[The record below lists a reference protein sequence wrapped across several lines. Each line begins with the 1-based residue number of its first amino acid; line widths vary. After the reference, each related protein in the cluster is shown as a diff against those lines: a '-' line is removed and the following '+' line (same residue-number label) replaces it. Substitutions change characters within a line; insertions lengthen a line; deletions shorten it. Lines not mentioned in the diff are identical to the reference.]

1 MCKKKDISAVC
12 SLKGPSPEVRTFMEA
27 LQKRDPVSEIWK
39 TILEKKGPTATLQWE
54 IRIAEAIFRT
64 RIICEFSLNLS
75 IEG

>member
-1 MCKKKDISAVC
+1 
-12 SLKGPSPEVRTFMEA
+12 MEA